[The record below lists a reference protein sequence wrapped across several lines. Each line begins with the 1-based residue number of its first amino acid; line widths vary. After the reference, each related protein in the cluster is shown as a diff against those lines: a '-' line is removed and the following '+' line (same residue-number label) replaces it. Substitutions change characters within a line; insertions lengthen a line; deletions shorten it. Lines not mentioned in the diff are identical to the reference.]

1 MTSLMSTYAPHNVV
15 FTRGEGSWLFDADG
29 KRYLDG
35 LTGLAVCG
43 LGHAHP
49 AVTSAIQSQA
59 EKLLHCSNH
68 FRIAHQEAL
77 AEKLCAVSGMES
89 AFFCNSGAEANEA
102 AIKLARL
109 YGHKQRNVDKP
120 SIIVMEGAFHGRT
133 MATLSATGNRKI
145 QAGFEPLVA
154 GFVRAPFNDLDAI
167 RTIGRNNDSV
177 VAILVEPVQGEG
189 GICVPDDGYLREL
202 KAICEQHDW
211 LLMLDEVQ
219 SGNGRSG
226 QYFAYQH
233 EGILPDV
240 VTTAKGLGNGVPIG
254 ACLAQGVAAEVLTVG
269 SHGTTFGGNPLS
281 AATALAVLDSIEQE
295 GITAR
300 SAELSS
306 RIQARLSSLL
316 NDGLVTELRAKGLLI
331 GLNLGKPCA
340 ELVAEGLKNGVVINV
355 TAESILRMLP
365 PLNMSDSEADQLVDL
380 VSDLILSFHAKQS

>member
-1 MTSLMSTYAPHNVV
+1 MTSLMSTYAPHDVV
-15 FTRGEGSWLFDADG
+15 FTRGEGSWLFDTDG

-49 AVTSAIQSQA
+49 AVTNAIQSQA
-59 EKLLHCSNH
+59 GKLLHCSNH

-89 AFFCNSGAEANEA
+89 AFFCNSGAESNEA

-109 YGHKQRNVDKP
+109 YGNKHRDVEKP

-154 GFVRAPFNDLDAI
+154 GFVRAPYNDLEAI

-189 GICVPDDGYLREL
+189 GICVPDEGYLREL

-233 EGILPDV
+233 EGIVPDV

-254 ACLAQGVAAEVLTVG
+254 VCLAKGIAAEVLTVG

-281 AATALAVLDSIEQE
+281 AAAALAVLDSIEQDS
-295 GITAR
+295 ISNRA
-300 SAELSS
+300 AELSK
-306 RIQARLSSLL
+306 RIQTGFTSFL
-316 NDGLVTELRAKGLLI
+316 NDGLITELRAKGLLI

-365 PLNMSDSEADQLVDL
+365 PLNMNDSEADQLVEL
-380 VSDLILSFHAKQS
+380 VSNLILSFHS

>member
-1 MTSLMSTYAPHNVV
+1 MTSLMSTYAPHDVV
-15 FTRGEGSWLFDADG
+15 FTRGEGSWLFDTDG

-49 AVTSAIQSQA
+49 AVTNAIQSQA
-59 EKLLHCSNH
+59 GKLLHCSNH

-89 AFFCNSGAEANEA
+89 AFFCNSGAESNEA

-109 YGHKQRNVDKP
+109 YGNKHRNVEKP

-154 GFVRAPFNDLDAI
+154 GFVRAPYNDLEAI

-189 GICVPDDGYLREL
+189 GICVPDEGYLREL

-233 EGILPDV
+233 EGIVPDV

-254 ACLAQGVAAEVLTVG
+254 VCLAKGIAAEVLTVG

-281 AATALAVLDSIEQE
+281 TATALAVLDSIEQE
-295 GITAR
+295 NISNRA
-300 SAELSS
+300 AELSS
-306 RIQARLSSLL
+306 RIQTGFASFL
-316 NDGLVTELRAKGLLI
+316 NDGLITELRAKGLLI

-340 ELVAEGLKNGVVINV
+340 ELVAEGLKSGVVINV

-365 PLNMSDSEADQLVDL
+365 PLNMNDSEADQLVEL
-380 VSDLILSFHAKQS
+380 VSNLILSFHSKRS

>member
-1 MTSLMSTYAPHNVV
+1 MTSLMSTYAPHDVV

-59 EKLLHCSNH
+59 GKLLHCSNH
-68 FRIAHQEAL
+68 FRIAHQESL

-109 YGHKQRNVDKP
+109 YGNKHRQVEKP

-154 GFVRAPFNDLDAI
+154 GFVRAPYNDLEAI

-189 GICVPDDGYLREL
+189 GICVPDQGYLREL
-202 KAICEQHDW
+202 KSICEQHSW

-233 EGILPDV
+233 EDIVPDV

-254 ACLAQGVAAEVLTVG
+254 ACLAQGIAGEVLTVG

-281 AATALAVLDSIEQE
+281 AATALAVLDSIEQDKLS
-295 GITAR
+295 AR
-300 SAELSS
+300 AAELST
-306 RIQARLSSLL
+306 RIQTRFANLL
-316 NDGLVTELRAKGLLI
+316 NDGLITELRAKGLLI
-331 GLNLGKPCA
+331 GLNLGQPCT

-355 TAESILRMLP
+355 TSESILRMLP
-365 PLNMSDSEADQLVDL
+365 PLNMSDSEADQLVEL
-380 VSDLILSFHAKQS
+380 VSDLILSFHSKRS

>member
-1 MTSLMSTYAPHNVV
+1 MTSLMSTYSPHNVA

-29 KRYLDG
+29 KKYLDG

-49 AVTSAIQSQA
+49 VVTQAIQHQA
-59 EKLLHCSNH
+59 GTLLHCSNH
-68 FRIAHQEAL
+68 FRIVHQEAL
-77 AEKLCAVSGMES
+77 AEKLCAVSGMENV
-89 AFFCNSGAEANEA
+89 FFCNSGAEANEA

-109 YGHKQRNVDKP
+109 YGNKHKQVDKP

-145 QAGFEPLVA
+145 QAGFEPLVS
-154 GFVRAPFNDLDAI
+154 GFVRAPYNDLEAI
-167 RTIGRNNDSV
+167 RTIGRNNNSV
-177 VAILVEPVQGEG
+177 VAILLEPIQGEG
-189 GICVPDDGYLREL
+189 GICVPEQGYIREL

-219 SGNGRSG
+219 SGNGRTG

-233 EGILPDV
+233 EGIVPDV

-254 ACLAQGVAAEVLTVG
+254 ACLAKGIAGEVLTVG

-281 AATALAVLDSIEQE
+281 AATGLAVLNSIEEE
-295 GITAR
+295 GICAR
-300 SAELSS
+300 ATELSN
-306 RIQARLSSLL
+306 RIQRNLASLL
-316 NDGLVTELRAKGLLI
+316 NDGLITELRAKGLMI

-340 ELVAEGLKNGVVINV
+340 ELVAEGLRQGVVINV
-355 TAESILRMLP
+355 TAGSILRMLP
-365 PLNMSDSEADQLVDL
+365 PLNMSNDEADQLVDQ
-380 VSDLILSFHAKQS
+380 VSDLIVTFHSKQS

>member
-1 MTSLMSTYAPHNVV
+1 MTSLMSTYAPHDVV

-29 KRYLDG
+29 KQYLDG

-49 AVTSAIQSQA
+49 AVTQAIQSQA
-59 EKLLHCSNH
+59 GKLLHCSNH

-77 AEKLCAVSGMES
+77 ADKLCAVSGMES

-109 YGHKQRNVDKP
+109 YGHRHKNIDKP

-154 GFVRAPFNDLDAI
+154 GFVRAPFNNLDAI
-167 RTIGRNNDSV
+167 RTIGRNNNSV
-177 VAILVEPVQGEG
+177 VAILLEPVQGEG
-189 GICVPDDGYLREL
+189 GICVPDQGYLRDL

-219 SGNGRSG
+219 SGNGRTG

-233 EGILPDV
+233 EGIVPDV
-240 VTTAKGLGNGVPIG
+240 VSTAKGLGNGVPIG

-281 AATALAVLDSIEQE
+281 AATGLAVISSIEQE
-295 GITAR
+295 GLCAR
-300 SAELSS
+300 AAALSE
-306 RIQARLSSLL
+306 RIQSNLASLV
-316 NDGLVTELRAKGLLI
+316 NDGLITELRAKGLMI
-331 GLNLGKPCA
+331 GLDLGKPCA
-340 ELVAEGLKNGVVINV
+340 ELVAHGLQNGIVINV
-355 TAESILRMLP
+355 TAGSILRMLP
-365 PLNMSDSEADQLVDL
+365 PLNMSDAEADQLVDQ
-380 VSDLILSFHAKQS
+380 VCTLITQFHSKQP

>member
-1 MTSLMSTYAPHNVV
+1 MSTYSPHDVV
-15 FTRGEGSWLFDADG
+15 FTRGEGSWLFDTNG

-49 AVTSAIQSQA
+49 AVTRAIQSQA
-59 EKLLHCSNH
+59 GELLHCSNH
-68 FRIAHQEAL
+68 FRIARQEAL
-77 AEKLCAVSGMES
+77 AEKLCAVSGMEN

-109 YGHKQRNVDKP
+109 YGNKHQNIDKP

-154 GFVRAPFNDLDAI
+154 GFVRAPFNDLEAI
-167 RTIGRNNDSV
+167 RTIGRNNNSV

-233 EGILPDV
+233 EGIVPDV

-254 ACLAQGVAAEVLTVG
+254 ACLAQGVAGEVLTVG

-281 AATALAVLDSIEQE
+281 AATALAVLDSIEKE
-295 GITAR
+295 GLSAR
-300 SAELSS
+300 AAELSQ
-306 RIQARLSSLL
+306 RIQTKFSSLL
-316 NDGLVTELRAKGLLI
+316 NDGLITELRAKGLMI
-331 GLNLGKPCA
+331 GLNLGKPCT

-365 PLNMSDSEADQLVDL
+365 PLNMSDSEADQLVDH
-380 VSDLILSFHAKQS
+380 VSELILSFHSKQS